1 MLSHYMFIEF
11 IPCWQRLIYSVFNIG
26 VLKLNMALV
35 LYLNLLNMMINLGKN
50 FKLDY
55 FKTSLV
61 LVCSGNLNTEQVRS
75 PRRNS
80 RWAMSNHLSRDCLTF
95 IV

>member
-11 IPCWQRLIYSVFNIG
+11 FPCWQRLIYSVFNIG

-35 LYLNLLNMMINLGKN
+35 LHVYLNLLNMMFNLGKN

-55 FKTSLV
+55 FKSVLV
-61 LVCSGNLNTEQVRS
+61 LVSSGNLNT
-75 PRRNS
+75 
-80 RWAMSNHLSRDCLTF
+80 
-95 IV
+95 